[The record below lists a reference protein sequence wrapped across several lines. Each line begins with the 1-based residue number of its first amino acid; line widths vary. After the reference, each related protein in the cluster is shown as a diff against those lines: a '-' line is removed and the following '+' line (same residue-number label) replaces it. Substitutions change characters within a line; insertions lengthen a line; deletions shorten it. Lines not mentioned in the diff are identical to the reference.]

1 MNPVLAATLGGLVA
15 AVGWGAGDWLTAK
28 LSKKFGKLELNLGA
42 NIPGLLVM
50 LPILIL
56 SSQPVPSSGFLA
68 RMWLAGALISCG
80 FICMVTALKS
90 GAVGIVVPLSNIYAI
105 LTLALST
112 VFLNSVFNSWQIV
125 AILIIVI
132 GAGLLAYEKN
142 HKKIPLKE
150 LHRETFFA
158 LAAAV
163 IWGVAFFLV
172 NTMVEEFTW
181 YVLSGWMSVF
191 MTLNALLLVVFANG
205 SQALKSV
212 KRPLKNRT
220 VWLSGFAFQFGAI
233 GFYVGS
239 DKSGSV
245 IIPAV
250 IAAAAPLVSSALAV
264 LYDHEKIGLIKRAG
278 AVVVVTGIIIL
289 NLV

>member
-1 MNPVLAATLGGLVA
+1 MAAT
-15 AVGWGAGDWLTAK
+15 GWGSGDWLTAK
-28 LSKKFGKLELNLGA
+28 LSKKFDKLELNLGA

-50 LPILIL
+50 LPILL
-56 SSQPVPSSGFLA
+56 VVNQPVPSGGFLA

-80 FICMVTALKS
+80 FMCMVTALRS

-112 VFLNSVFNSWQIV
+112 IFLGSVFNAWQIL
-125 AILIIVI
+125 AILIIVV
-132 GAGLLAYEKN
+132 GAVLLAYEKN

-172 NTMVEEFTW
+172 NTMVEDFAW
-181 YVLSGWMSVF
+181 YVLSGWMTVF

-205 SQALKSV
+205 SEAFKAV
-212 KRPLKNRT
+212 KRPLKNKI
-220 VWLSGFAFQFGAI
+220 VWLAGAAFQFGAM
-233 GFYVGS
+233 GFYIGS
-239 DKSGSV
+239 EKSGSV

-250 IAAAAPLVSSALAV
+250 IAAAAPLVSSGLAAV
-264 LYDHEKIGLIKRAG
+264 YDKEKVGLIKRVG
-278 AVVVVTGIIIL
+278 ALVVVAGIIIL